1 MDEST
6 CQEMANGE
14 SLCNDMAVKTPLL
27 MLTLVFSQFWSFR
40 LLVHILT

>member
-14 SLCNDMAVKTPLL
+14 SLCDDMAIKTPLL
-27 MLTLVFSQFWSFR
+27 MLVFSQFWSFR